1 MTLKELMDEWLP
13 QYQKMVA
20 RHTYVN
26 TFSRAKKLL
35 ADLGQSTDIGQLDRR
50 RLSEY
55 YNSLIHDEGYSNAS
69 VRLFKSTTR
78 VMMDYAVDQEYLEYN
93 PTAHLHI
100 RFRRNEDRPLPQE
113 KYFDDDE
120 LKIILKFMYQQS
132 PHYGRFCEFLYLTGM
147 RYGEAA
153 ALYPSDLIKG
163 QDGTIQAHIWGT
175 IIYDDGAKKQKNPK
189 TPAGRRDIVLSSR
202 AIQICRDEMATH
214 PNAPYIFS
222 FGHDHPLAET
232 NLNHLLR
239 ECQKKYD
246 IHKQVTLHIFRHTHI
261 SKLAELGVPLYVI
274 QHRVGHASSE
284 VTREIYLHVTNN
296 ARRKLEQK
304 IEQLWW
310 KKEPFFFDFTSLSD
324 NLYTG
329 G

>member
-1 MTLKELMDEWLP
+1 MTLKELIEEWLP
-13 QYQKMVA
+13 QYQEMVA

-26 TFSRAKKLL
+26 TYSRSKKLL
-35 ADLGQSTDIGQLDRR
+35 ADLGPATDIRKIDRR
-50 RLSEY
+50 RLSDY
-55 YNSLIHDEGYSNAS
+55 YNSLIYQEHYSNAS
-69 VRLFKSTTR
+69 VRLFRLTTR
-78 VMMDYAVDQEYLEYN
+78 VMMDYAIDKEYIDDN

-120 LKIILKFMYQQS
+120 LKIILKYMYQQS

-153 ALYPSDLIKG
+153 ALYPSDLVKG
-163 QDGTIQAHIWGT
+163 EDGAIQARIWGT
-175 IIYDDGAKKQKNPK
+175 IIYDSGAKKQKNPK
-189 TPAGRRDIVLSSR
+189 TPAGRREIVLSSR
-202 AIQICRDEMATH
+202 AIKICEEEIASH
-214 PNAPYIFS
+214 PTSPYIFS

-239 ECQKKYD
+239 QCQEKYD
-246 IHKQVTLHIFRHTHI
+246 IKKQVTLHIFRHTHI

-296 ARRKLEQK
+296 AKRKLEQK
-304 IEQLWW
+304 IEQL
-310 KKEPFFFDFTSLSD
+310 
-324 NLYTG
+324 
-329 G
+329 